1 MSRKAIAPKKAK
13 AIAPEPCK
21 LFVVLQRD
29 ESPDHATARAA
40 ISPHFSAARTIM
52 RYSERSLGE
61 LPLNELIQV
70 LGEQA
75 STINGGDLRGIE
87 AILSSQAATL
97 DMMFAELARKAS
109 LNMGEYLDAAE
120 TFMKLALRAQSQ
132 CRATLETL
140 AAIKNPPVV
149 YAKQANIAH
158 GHQQVNNGTAVAHAG
173 ETEKPPT
180 ELLEHDHGKR
190 LDTGAAAAA
199 GGSDSALET
208 VGAVYRSAQRRGQGR
223 IKP

>member
-1 MSRKAIAPKKAK
+1 MTRKTPSPKKVEAVARK
-13 AIAPEPCK
+13 PCK

-29 ESPDHATARAA
+29 ESPDHATARAV
-40 ISPHFSAARTIM
+40 ISPHFGAARTIM
-52 RYSERSLGE
+52 RYAERSLGD

-75 STINGGDLRGIE
+75 AVLSCGDLSNVE
-87 AILSSQAATL
+87 AVLSSQATTL

-109 LNMGEYLDAAE
+109 LNMGEYLGAAE

-140 AAIKNPPVV
+140 AAIKNPPMVF
-149 YAKQANIAH
+149 AKQANFAH

-173 ETEKPPT
+173 QTEKAPT
-180 ELLEHDHGKR
+180 ELLEHNHGER
-190 LDTGAAAAA
+190 LDTGAATAA
-199 GGSDSALET
+199 GRSDPAVAT
-208 VGAVYRSAQRRGQGR
+208 VVEIHRPAQRRRKGR